1 MKAPSL
7 YVLPLLG
14 LVLCSNVFA
23 SATLRCGSA
32 LISMDD
38 RTSEVESKCG
48 TPLSRNMLGSKV
60 IYGYYGE
67 RSEVLVEEWAYGPRN
82 GMYYYLRFEGN
93 RLVDIDSKRGG

>member
-1 MKAPSL
+1 MKTPSL
-7 YVLPLLG
+7 YVLSLLG
-14 LVLCSNVFA
+14 LVLCGNVFA

-48 TPLSRNMLGSKV
+48 TPLSRSMLGNKV

-67 RSEVLVEEWAYGPRN
+67 RSEVMVEEWAYGPRN